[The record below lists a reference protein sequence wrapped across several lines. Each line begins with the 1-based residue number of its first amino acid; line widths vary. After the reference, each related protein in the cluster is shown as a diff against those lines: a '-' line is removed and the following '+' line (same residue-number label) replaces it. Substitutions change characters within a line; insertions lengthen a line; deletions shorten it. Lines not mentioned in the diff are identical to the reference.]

1 MARKPDAY
9 YKQMVRTLRHG
20 FVDAEKTDTLYV
32 TDAKARERQG
42 LPPVSKTAAIR
53 DLKSAGYIIGKETEF
68 NARTGELTDVR
79 RTGKIA
85 RDFDAPAGYDLR
97 DIANWTP
104 AMKAHVTRTF
114 NTVQKLSAQPY
125 QEFRSPK
132 LENLERVQDASHGGI
147 KTPDEL
153 VLAFVP
159 VARPGERA
167 QIKILPDRIEVI
179 ERDVKRTPTTW
190 ADAGLKLKDVADDP
204 VAAIRAMVAFT
215 GGDQF
220 QFMSVNAPMFGLA
233 YDASALEAELLSL
246 QKDYKSRWRS
256 FLTGIQAFTAPTA
269 TKISSYRTSKDTAKR
284 AQKKERQRA
293 ATAFRRK
300 IRAEEK
306 RRKARAKQQRKARA
320 TTRKRK

>member
-1 MARKPDAY
+1 MARKPDAF

-32 TDAKARERQG
+32 TDAATRKRQG
-42 LPPVSKTAAIR
+42 LPPVSKTQAIR
-53 DLKSAGYIIGKETEF
+53 DLRSAGYIIGKETDY
-68 NARTGELTDVR
+68 NARTGAVTDTR

-97 DIANWTP
+97 DIENWSP

-114 NTVQKLSAQPY
+114 KTVQKLSAQPY
-125 QEFRSPK
+125 QEFRPRK
-132 LENLERVQDASHGGI
+132 PENLERVQEAMHGGI

-179 ERDVKRTPTTW
+179 EREVKRTPTTW
-190 ADAGLKLKDVADDP
+190 KDAGLKLKDVADDP

-233 YDASALEAELLSL
+233 FDAESLEAEMLRL
-246 QKDYKSRWRS
+246 QKDYKQRWKT

-269 TKISSYRTSKDTAKR
+269 TKISSYRKSKDAAKR

-293 ATAFRRK
+293 ATVFRRK
-300 IRAEEK
+300 IRTEEK
-306 RRKARAKQQRKARA
+306 RRRAIARK
-320 TTRKRK
+320 KRK

>member
-1 MARKPDAY
+1 MARKPDAL

-20 FVDAEKTDTLYV
+20 FVDAEKTDTLTV
-32 TDAKARERQG
+32 TDAATRARQG
-42 LPPVSKTAAIR
+42 LPPVTKAQAIR

-85 RDFDAPAGYDLR
+85 RGFAAADGIDLR
-97 DIANWTP
+97 DIDQLTP
-104 AMKAHVTRTF
+104 QQKAHITRTF
-114 NTVQKLSAQPY
+114 KTVQKLSAQPY
-125 QEFRSPK
+125 QEYRGRKP
-132 LENLERVQDASHGGI
+132 ENLERVQEAMHGGI
-147 KTPDEL
+147 KTPPEL

-167 QIKILPDRIEVI
+167 EIKIRADRIEVI
-179 ERDVKRTPTTW
+179 EREVKRTPTTW
-190 ADAGLKLKDVADDP
+190 KDAGLKMKDVADDP

-233 YDASALEAELLSL
+233 FDASALEAEMLRL
-246 QKDYKSRWRS
+246 QKDYKQRWKT
-256 FLTGIQAFTAPTA
+256 FLTGIQAFTAPA
-269 TKISSYRTSKDTAKR
+269 AAKISSYRKSKDAAKR

-300 IRAEEK
+300 VRAEEK
-306 RRKARAKQQRKARA
+306 RRKERARK
-320 TTRKRK
+320 KRK

>member
-20 FVDAEKTDTLYV
+20 FVDAEKTDSLYV
-32 TDAKARERQG
+32 TDAKTRARQG
-42 LPPVSKTAAIR
+42 LSPVTKAAAIR

-85 RDFDAPAGYDLR
+85 RSFEARDGFNLR
-97 DIANWTP
+97 DVSKLTP
-104 AMKAHVTRTF
+104 QQKAHITRTF

-132 LENLERVQDASHGGI
+132 AENLERVQEASHGGI

-159 VARPGERA
+159 VARPSERA
-167 QIKILPDRIEVI
+167 EIRILPDRIEVI

-233 YDASALEAELLSL
+233 YDAESLEAELKQL
-246 QKDYKSRWRS
+246 QKDYKSRWQN

-269 TKISSYRTSKDTAKR
+269 TKIKDYRVTKDTAKR
-284 AQKKERQRA
+284 AQKKQRQQS

-306 RRKARAKQQRKARA
+306 RRKATAKRQRKARA